1 MILNNVQ
8 SVITAAGDS
17 RPLFIPSGFG
27 SPKSLVVWHGKE
39 VIINA
44 LESYVINFD
53 GACVAL
59 HEEEDS
65 DWAISSVI
73 SKKYPAVR
81 IAKIRSGTL
90 GALASALV
98 AMEGVDPDAPLV
110 VAAGDSVVKGGITS
124 QIERFL
130 SMNVDAA
137 TIAFESKNPRWSYL
151 SVDSHGAVRQVQE
164 KKVIGPLATTGVFYF
179 RTARQFLSAA
189 QWVLVNNAMNNG
201 VYYVSSTLNYMISQ
215 GLAVHYST
223 IPRDQYVSFSL
234 PSDFRPESSDYLD

>member
-73 SKKYPAVR
+73 WKNIQPFGLPKSDLELWELWRPHWLLWRGWTLMPHSSWLQGIQLSKVGSPVRSKDFYP
-81 IAKIRSGTL
+81 
-90 GALASALV
+90 
-98 AMEGVDPDAPLV
+98 
-110 VAAGDSVVKGGITS
+110 
-124 QIERFL
+124 
-130 SMNVDAA
+130 
-137 TIAFESKNPRWSYL
+137 
-151 SVDSHGAVRQVQE
+151 
-164 KKVIGPLATTGVFYF
+164 
-179 RTARQFLSAA
+179 
-189 QWVLVNNAMNNG
+189 
-201 VYYVSSTLNYMISQ
+201 
-215 GLAVHYST
+215 
-223 IPRDQYVSFSL
+223 
-234 PSDFRPESSDYLD
+234 